1 MSSSSSMNLLRKTL
15 ITAALPY
22 ANGALHFGHIA
33 GAYLPADV
41 FTRYCRLKGRET
53 LFICGSDEHGVA
65 ITMSAELAGRTPQ
78 EQVDH
83 FHLLNKNIF
92 KKLNISFDHYS
103 RTTWP
108 GHKKFTI
115 QFFEDLLAN
124 GFIEAKETLQ
134 LYCEEEKKFLADR
147 YVIGTCPRCAFT
159 EARGDEC
166 QKCGASYEA
175 EELGNSRSKK
185 SGSKLVL
192 KKTTNWFL
200 LLDKLRDKVEHW
212 IEDKKWKPNVLK
224 FIKGYLKETHPR
236 AITRDTPWGI
246 PVPLKE
252 AEGKVFYVW
261 FDAPIGYISAT
272 ADWAEGVGD
281 PELWK
286 SYWLDPNTHYVQFIG
301 KDNIPFH
308 AVIFPAMELGQNIN
322 YKMVDDLP
330 ANEFYN
336 LEGRQFSKSDGWT
349 IDLVDFLTR
358 YSADQIRYTIAA
370 NAPESA
376 DSEFTWKDF
385 QSRCNSDLLG
395 KLGNFVNRVLVF
407 TFNHFNGQM
416 PALINNEEDDYFL
429 ESLQTK
435 VEEIE
440 NYFEHYQLRKAV
452 STLMELVHIAN
463 CYFDSR
469 KPWTVLK
476 QDRVRA
482 GTIIAYSLKAIEVI
496 SRIASPIIPDTATQI
511 NTFLNLPLEENKT
524 LNKPHVLFTKI
535 EDSQIEEEIKKMQTP
550 SPDFLK
556 PQIDPLKPFIDIGD
570 FDKVDLRVGLVLHAE
585 KVAKSKKL
593 LRLEVDIG
601 LEKRQVLSG
610 IGLEIAPE
618 ELIGKKVVIIAN
630 LKPITM
636 MGLESS
642 GMLLSIVDGS
652 GLKVLSAEL
661 SPGSIVV

>member
-1 MSSSSSMNLLRKTL
+1 MNLLRKTL

-22 ANGALHFGHIA
+22 ANGALHFGHMA
-33 GAYLPADV
+33 GAYLPADI
-41 FTRYCRLKGRET
+41 FARYCRLKGRDT

-83 FHLLNKNIF
+83 FHLVNQDLF
-92 KKLNISFDHYS
+92 KKLNIKFDHYS

-115 QFFEDLLAN
+115 QFFEDLMAN
-124 GFIEAKETLQ
+124 GFIEAKETFQ
-134 LYCEEEKKFLADR
+134 LYSEEEKKFLADR
-147 YVIGTCPRCAFT
+147 YVIGSCPRCGFL

-175 EELGNSRSKK
+175 EELKNPRSKK
-185 SGSKLVL
+185 SGSTLIL

-200 LLDKLRDKVEHW
+200 LLDKLRDKVEKW
-212 IEDKKWKPNVLK
+212 LEEKPWKPNVLN

-236 AITRDTPWGI
+236 AITRDTSWGI

-272 ADWAEGVGD
+272 ADWAERVGT
-281 PELWK
+281 PERWK
-286 SYWLDPNTHYVQFIG
+286 DYWLDPKTHYVQFIG

-308 AVIFPAMELGQNIN
+308 AVIFPAMELGQNIP

-349 IDLVDFLTR
+349 IDLADFLTR

-370 NAPESA
+370 NAPENA

-407 TFNHFNGQM
+407 TFNHFEGRM
-416 PALINNEEDDYFL
+416 PALTPHEEDESFL
-429 ESLQTK
+429 AALKTK
-435 VEEIE
+435 VGEIE
-440 NYFEHYQLRKAV
+440 NHFEHYQLRKAA
-452 STLMELVHIAN
+452 STLMELAHLAN
-463 CYFDSR
+463 CYFDSQ
-469 KPWTVLK
+469 KPWMQIK
-476 QDRVRA
+476 QDKERA
-482 GTIIAYSLKAIEVI
+482 ATIIACSLKAIEAL
-496 SRIASPIIPDTATQI
+496 SRIASPIIPDTAAQI
-511 NTFLNLPLEENKT
+511 NLFLNLPLEEGKT
-524 LNKPHVLFTKI
+524 LNKPHILFTKI
-535 EDSQIEEEIKKMQTP
+535 EDSQMEEEIKKMQATP
-550 SPDFLK
+550 SVVVQAP
-556 PQIDPLKPFIDIGD
+556 IEPLKALIGIED

-585 KVAKSKKL
+585 KVPKSKKL
-593 LRLEVDIG
+593 LRLEIDIG

-610 IGLEIAPE
+610 IGLQVTPE
-618 ELIGKKVVIIAN
+618 ELIGKKVVIVAN
-630 LKPITM
+630 LKPATM
-636 MGLESS
+636 MGLESQ
-642 GMLLSIVDGS
+642 GMLLSIVG
-652 GLKVLSAEL
+652 GPELKVLPADL
-661 SPGSIVV
+661 SPGSVVV